1 MCNMKIAV
9 AADHGG
15 LNLKNKIKEHL
26 TSDGYEVLDYGT
38 DSFDSCDYPDFA
50 LPAAEAVASG
60 KCDKGIIICST
71 GIGVS
76 IVANKVPGVRCAHCH
91 DSYCAEFTRRHN
103 DANVLAMGEKVVG
116 EGYALQIVDVFL
128 KTQFEGGRHQRRVDK
143 INSIEKK
150 YGK

>member
-1 MCNMKIAV
+1 MKIAI

-15 LNLKNKIKEHL
+15 LNLKNKIKEYL
-26 TSDGYEVLDYGT
+26 KANGYGISDFGT
-38 DSFDSCDYPDFA
+38 DSAESCDYPDFA

-60 KCDKGIIICST
+60 ECDRGIIICST

-116 EGYALQIVDVFL
+116 EGYALKIVDVFL
-128 KTQFEGGRHQRRVDK
+128 QTEFEGGRHQRRVDK
-143 INSIEKK
+143 ITAVEKK
-150 YGK
+150 YSK